1 MEYCGAGGEAM
12 GHMTIQID
20 DDVLWALK
28 IPAEETGA
36 RLRQELALRL
46 YEKGLLTVGKAREL
60 AQMSRWAFHDL
71 LGEEGICRRYDTE
84 ELESDLRTLEIL
96 E

>member
-1 MEYCGAGGEAM
+1 M
-12 GHMTIQID
+12 GRLAIQID

-36 RLRQELALRL
+36 RLRRELALRL

-84 ELESDLRTLEIL
+84 ELESDLRTLETL